1 MIIYRYLTHADFFNI
16 NKPPGAEELG
26 GGQSYIDFSTQRVER
41 TDWDELFD
49 GVKDVTKTN
58 EIHGPKWEFPV
69 YSIGLTP
76 SGQKARIFQRRP
88 ASIAVAR
95 QKLDTRDSNRIA
107 AWSPDKGFPIPRD
120 RSARSECPIGLV
132 VFFAKLQGRIWA
144 GWFINQHNA
153 TQPVVC
159 QELQKLVGHFIMP
172 VPGASERQREGALKS
187 RDTIKSLEGLLGHPG
202 LKSDKGGESPSTSV
216 GFKYTEITDLSATSD
231 SYQLE
236 EDVDNSCKPS
246 YSLVEVRK
254 RNMKSVQ
261 KLKALYGN
269 SCQLTGER
277 FVFPKTDGVG
287 YTEVHHLIP
296 LGRGGADSP
305 SNMVV
310 LSAHMHR
317 MLHYANVEGIDLGK
331 IKKSRDG
338 GWTLDL
344 TINGESFTM
353 RWNQAHGKIVSDS
366 QESR

>member
-1 MIIYRYLTHADFFNI
+1 M
-16 NKPPGAEELG
+16 
-26 GGQSYIDFSTQRVER
+26 
-41 TDWDELFD
+41 
-49 GVKDVTKTN
+49 
-58 EIHGPKWEFPV
+58 
-69 YSIGLTP
+69 
-76 SGQKARIFQRRP
+76 
-88 ASIAVAR
+88 
-95 QKLDTRDSNRIA
+95 
-107 AWSPDKGFPIPRD
+107 
-120 RSARSECPIGLV
+120 
-132 VFFAKLQGRIWA
+132 
-144 GWFINQHNA
+144 
-153 TQPVVC
+153 
-159 QELQKLVGHFIMP
+159 
-172 VPGASERQREGALKS
+172 
-187 RDTIKSLEGLLGHPG
+187 
-202 LKSDKGGESPSTSV
+202 
-216 GFKYTEITDLSATSD
+216 
-231 SYQLE
+231 
-236 EDVDNSCKPS
+236 DNSCKPS